1 MRLHDRTLIMAIVVA
16 SGCTRASDLPSAG
29 SETDVTAEGTTS
41 SATESTSRGPG
52 SSTDTTNTTNT
63 STSADADSGSDDT
76 GDSSTGGEG
85 GPCDPSS
92 QADLSSF
99 GLGDAMSHPAPVDGP
114 SVYSPPGDWLPGTDD
129 FVGLGQTYTDPV
141 FGTDIT
147 RITDVHP
154 ESSNSQ
160 IYVRNGFWSADGSL
174 FMHHRNGC
182 FADLVDTTT
191 GAVVRDNVPG
201 CFRASFDPVDPDA
214 LYYPSGT
221 SLMRYD
227 VTRGEAAIM
236 KDFGGE
242 LESLGGSVDYI
253 DRSGRYFVVNVAG
266 TVQVWDKQDDV
277 LYGGTLSGAQVGT
290 GWVGISPDASYLIV
304 PGDFEFHSYAI
315 DHETR
320 TVDTNGTL
328 FWTLCGDHADIVSAS
343 DGKTYLVAFE
353 CWSEAAVYRVDVTIP
368 QTGDDD
374 AGRDKQ
380 RSDNVR
386 LIDLEWSE
394 GGHISCAA
402 AGRYRDWCFYSATTG
417 DDTFENPGPWRP
429 YKQEVLV
436 MQTVEPFEVRRL
448 AHHRSRSVYDS
459 YWRQPRVSA
468 SWCGNVVGW
477 VSNFGDNGAEYA
489 DAYVIHM
496 P

>member
-1 MRLHDRTLIMAIVVA
+1 MRLHEGIVIIAVA
-16 SGCTRASDLPSAG
+16 AVSGCSGTPDVASAG
-29 SETDVTAEGTTS
+29 SETDVPGDGTTS
-41 SATESTSRGPG
+41 GSTGATSREPG
-52 SSTDTTNTTNT
+52 SSTDAA
-63 STSADADSGSDDT
+63 TSADVDGGSEDT
-76 GDSSTGGEG
+76 GDDSTTGSDG

-92 QADLSSF
+92 QADLSNF
-99 GLGDAMSHPAPVDGP
+99 GLGDAMSHPPPFDGP
-114 SVYSPPGDWLPGTDD
+114 AAYSPPGDWLPGSDA
-129 FVGLGQTYTDPV
+129 FVGLGQSYTDPV

-147 RITDVHP
+147 RITAIHP

-174 FMHHRNGC
+174 FMHHRNGGC
-182 FADLVDTTT
+182 PGDLVDTKT
-191 GAVVRDNVPG
+191 GEVVRENVPG
-201 CFRASFDPVDPDA
+201 CFRASFDPVDPDV
-214 LYYPSGT
+214 LYYPSGA
-221 SLMRYD
+221 SIMRYD
-227 VTRGEAAIM
+227 VSRGEAAPL

-242 LESLGGSVDYI
+242 LQSLGGSVDYI

-266 TVQVWDKQDDV
+266 TVHVWDKQDDA

-290 GWVGISPDASYLIV
+290 GWIGISPDANYLIV
-304 PGDFEFHSYAI
+304 PGDFEFRSYAI

-328 FWTLCGDHADIVSAS
+328 FWTLCGDHADIVSTS

-353 CWSEAAVYRVDVTIP
+353 CWSEAAIYRVDVTIP
-368 QTGDDD
+368 QTGNDD

-386 LIDLEWSE
+386 LIDLTFSE
-394 GGHISCAA
+394 SGHISCAA

-417 DDTFENPGPWRP
+417 DDTFANPGPWRP
-429 YKQEVLV
+429 YKQEIVA
-436 MQTVEPFEVRRL
+436 MQAVEPFAVRRL
-448 AHHRSRSVYDS
+448 AHHRSRSIYSS

-477 VSNFGDNGAEYA
+477 VSNYGFDGSDYA